1 MMLRKVVLAAAVT
14 AGLWATLGGVAA
26 AQDNRPGRDRA
37 CVLDC
42 RQVYTRCSHA
52 AYSEARMCVQG
63 CGELI
68 AKAREICAEAPDS
81 EDCATARRRAAQCVR
96 ECRETLRADLRQCRA
111 DAKECVDLCPDAEP
125 MVPADPVC
133 LHECRRLT
141 RSCLDRVNAAAR
153 ECAAPCADLVA
164 RAKRICAGAPRSDEC
179 ARARREASACL
190 QPCRERQ
197 ASQTRECIANGQR
210 CAASCPPVVDTPDS
224 AAR

>member
-1 MMLRKVVLAAAVT
+1 MNLRKLLLVAALAA
-14 AGLWATLGGVAA
+14 GMWGTLASVAA
-26 AQDNRPGRDRA
+26 AQDERPGRDRA

-42 RQVYTRCSHA
+42 RQVYARCSHA

-63 CGELI
+63 CNDLI
-68 AKAREICAEAPDS
+68 ARARRICAAAPDS
-81 EDCATARRRAAQCVR
+81 EECDTARRRAASCVQ
-96 ECRETLRADLRQCRA
+96 ECRETLRAELRICRA
-111 DAKECVDLCPDAEP
+111 DAKECVELCPDAEP

-153 ECAAPCADLVA
+153 ECAAPCSDLVA
-164 RAKRICAGAPRSDEC
+164 VAKRICARAPRSDEC
-179 ARARREASACL
+179 AMARREASACL

-210 CAASCPPVVDTPDS
+210 CAASCPPAVDTS
-224 AAR
+224 TNAR

>member
-1 MMLRKVVLAAAVT
+1 MNLKKLLLAAVLT
-14 AGLWATLGGVAA
+14 VGMWAALGGVVA
-26 AQDNRPGRDRA
+26 AQDTEPRRDRA

-42 RQVYTRCSHA
+42 REVFGRCNHA
-52 AYSEARMCVQG
+52 AYSAARMCVQG
-63 CGELI
+63 CGDLV

-81 EDCATARRRAAQCVR
+81 EECDSARRRAAACVR
-96 ECRETLRADLRQCRA
+96 ECRETLRTDLRQCHA
-111 DAKECVDLCPDAEP
+111 DAKECVGLCPDAEP

-153 ECAAPCADLVA
+153 ECAAPCSELIAV
-164 RAKRICAGAPRSDEC
+164 AKRVCARAPRSDEC
-179 ARARREASACL
+179 AKARREASACL

-210 CAASCPPVVDTPDS
+210 CAASCPPVVDTPERS
-224 AAR
+224 VR